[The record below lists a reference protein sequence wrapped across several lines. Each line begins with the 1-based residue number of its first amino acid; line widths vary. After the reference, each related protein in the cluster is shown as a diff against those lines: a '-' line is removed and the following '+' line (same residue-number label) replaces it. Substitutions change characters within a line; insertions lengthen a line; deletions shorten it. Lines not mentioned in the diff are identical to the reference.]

1 MSNNFFEIQLT
12 DKAKLR
18 IKKSA
23 IVATIVNENDDN
35 EVDIYVKNID
45 CPFHVKNSQQLRDH
59 LNEFWY
65 DVE

>member
-23 IVATIVNENDDN
+23 IVATIMNENDDD

-45 CPFHVKNSQQLRDH
+45 YPFHVKNSQQLREH

>member
-1 MSNNFFEIQLT
+1 MSNNFLEIKLT

-23 IVATIVNENDDN
+23 IVATIINEDDDD

-45 CPFHVKNSQQLRDH
+45 YPFHVKNSQQLRDS

-65 DVE
+65 D